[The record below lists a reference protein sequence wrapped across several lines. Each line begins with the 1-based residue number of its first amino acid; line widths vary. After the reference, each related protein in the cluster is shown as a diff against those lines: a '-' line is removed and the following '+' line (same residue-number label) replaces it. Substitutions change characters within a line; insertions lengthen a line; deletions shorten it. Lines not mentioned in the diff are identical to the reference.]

1 MVSEVSLHFPVIPFL
16 LSPENLASS
25 HFQPFPESQALV
37 GASWTPPAFT
47 RCTSNKTPRRSPGLR
62 RPLSLAL
69 TFLVNVIIHLLSLE
83 LSLLF
88 TYLFERERQ
97 RQRAGKRVEG
107 EGQADPLLRTEPDQG
122 LDPTTLGL

>member
-16 LSPENLASS
+16 FPPENLASS

-37 GASWTPPAFT
+37 GASWTPPAFI

-62 RPLSLAL
+62 RPFSLAL

-83 LSLLF
+83 ISLLF
-88 TYLFERERQ
+88 TYLFERDRDREQ
-97 RQRAGKRVEG
+97 GKE
-107 EGQADPLLRTEPDQG
+107 
-122 LDPTTLGL
+122 